1 MELLI
6 SISGACTAI
15 LVSIISALLSNRN
28 SNAFQFRKL
37 KEEHYISYIES
48 LHNLAS
54 AQSRELDEKI
64 IDDYLTKFTFFRDKL
79 LIVGSEAVVKEIL
92 AYEKNVFVKH
102 QANLHDKYL
111 SNVIRAIRKDLKIRD
126 RNFPEISF
134 KK

>member
-28 SNAFQFRKL
+28 SNAFQIRKL

-64 IDDYLTKFTFFRDKL
+64 IDDYVTKFTFFRDKL

-102 QANLHDKYL
+102 QAKLHDKYL